1 MCDSTEYFNI
11 PALAPELR
19 VNIYHEIIADAI
31 GTPTLSLVSPYSQ
44 IDLSS
49 TMMNAYS
56 GLILSC
62 KEIKNEFEREWVK
75 AINPHLNKV
84 VGDSGLRPVP
94 VTSFQD
100 SRNCTFLIDNNQENK
115 HRGSPLDIALLQLP
129 LCFRSFKVRLNDT
142 FTPHDGTLR
151 GFVDS
156 EQFSCLTNLQECI
169 TWRARPR
176 EVSVCTRV
184 DYVAS
189 ELQVYCQQE
198 VLRFEKSSEVIFQ
211 VKFSWLPFGIR
222 DMIYAEVLAACT
234 SSQDL
239 LEYHKLFNAD
249 AWIQQELRDVIRRG

>member
-62 KEIKNEFEREWVK
+62 KEIKNESEHEWVK

-100 SRNCTFLIDNNQENK
+100 SRNCTFLIDNNQENR
-115 HRGSPLDIALLQLP
+115 HRGSPLDIALPQLP

-156 EQFSCLTNLQECI
+156 EQFS
-169 TWRARPR
+169 
-176 EVSVCTRV
+176 
-184 DYVAS
+184 
-189 ELQVYCQQE
+189 
-198 VLRFEKSSEVIFQ
+198 
-211 VKFSWLPFGIR
+211 WLPFDIR

-239 LEYHKLFNAD
+239 LDYHKLFNAD

>member
-62 KEIKNEFEREWVK
+62 KKIKNEFEHEWVK

-156 EQFSCLTNLQECI
+156 EQFS
-169 TWRARPR
+169 
-176 EVSVCTRV
+176 
-184 DYVAS
+184 
-189 ELQVYCQQE
+189 
-198 VLRFEKSSEVIFQ
+198 
-211 VKFSWLPFGIR
+211 WLPFDIR